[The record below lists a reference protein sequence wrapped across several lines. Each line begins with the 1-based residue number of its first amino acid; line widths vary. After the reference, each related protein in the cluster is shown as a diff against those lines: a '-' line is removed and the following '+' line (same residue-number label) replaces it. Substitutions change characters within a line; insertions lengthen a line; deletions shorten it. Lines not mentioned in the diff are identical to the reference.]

1 MACLVER
8 ARMTCLVAQERL
20 RARQR
25 AVRRRNALA
34 LLLLLALAAGLG
46 AGIAGALDR
55 PANNW
60 PAPSA
65 WQP

>member
-1 MACLVER
+1 MAGVVER
-8 ARMTCLVAQERL
+8 QLMTCLVAQERL

-25 AVRRRNALA
+25 AARRRNALA

-55 PANNW
+55 PANNH

>member
-1 MACLVER
+1 MICLIALER
-8 ARMTCLVAQERL
+8 R

-25 AVRRRNALA
+25 AARRRNALA
-34 LLLLLALAAGLG
+34 LLALLALAGALA

>member
-1 MACLVER
+1 MVGVVER

-25 AVRRRNALA
+25 AARRRSWLA

-46 AGIAGALDR
+46 AGIAGALDHPVNNY
-55 PANNW
+55 PARVK
-60 PAPSA
+60 
-65 WQP
+65 